1 MPKPSVGPF
10 KKVPESGPSQAA
22 KTPGLCRPDR
32 ARPENDHGT
41 GRPVRDSRQ
50 KDFEGTW
57 LFIPG
62 GRGVPF
68 FRKDTARTAAAIGV
82 VLGLLMVAGAAY
94 WPVSGLPLRN
104 EPNAAGDL
112 ILTEVR
118 DEPAGQVFIEI
129 ANRAGRNLNRAD

>member
-1 MPKPSVGPF
+1 M
-10 KKVPESGPSQAA
+10 
-22 KTPGLCRPDR
+22 
-32 ARPENDHGT
+32 
-41 GRPVRDSRQ
+41 
-50 KDFEGTW
+50 
-57 LFIPG
+57 
-62 GRGVPF
+62 PF

-129 ANRAGRNLNRAD
+129 ANRAGAGSNVDASQWSLVIDGQAQSLAPLGNIQNGRYRTIGDGPGERLIDAGRGERQRDGGSADGEKIR